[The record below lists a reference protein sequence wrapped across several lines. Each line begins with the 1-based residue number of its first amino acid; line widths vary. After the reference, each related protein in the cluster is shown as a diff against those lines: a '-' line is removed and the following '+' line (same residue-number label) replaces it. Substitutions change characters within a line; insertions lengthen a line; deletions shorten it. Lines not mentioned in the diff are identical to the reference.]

1 MSPPDWIEIRLSW
14 GFSKFLAIHEFF
26 VTYGEAAFGIYRNCG
41 FLDVV
46 I

>member
-1 MSPPDWIEIRLSW
+1 MSHPDWKKIRQSW
-14 GFSKFLAIHEFF
+14 GFSKSLGIHEFF